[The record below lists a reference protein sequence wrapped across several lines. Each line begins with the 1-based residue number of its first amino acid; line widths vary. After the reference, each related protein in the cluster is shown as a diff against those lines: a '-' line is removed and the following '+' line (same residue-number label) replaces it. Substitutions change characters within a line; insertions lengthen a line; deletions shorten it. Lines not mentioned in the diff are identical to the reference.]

1 MEWRKIIYENIET
14 NYSVSSTGRVRNDL
28 TSRELNPSTQQDYK
42 HTTLQINGKS
52 KRFRVHRL
60 VAIAF
65 IPNPENK
72 PYVNHLN
79 GNKSDNRVEN
89 LEWTTPQ
96 ENTVHAWKTG
106 LAVSVVKKEVCQYGL
121 NGELISVYESI
132 AEACRKTNSIPE
144 KVTMCCQRLRD
155 THNQFQWRYKN
166 DKQDIKQL
174 EKPNTLPKKVAQ
186 IKDEEIIATFASFR
200 EAARAVNGTSSAISR
215 VCSGVNKTHKGFG
228 WKVVDDIVQGE

>member
-1 MEWRKIIYENIET
+1 MEWRKVIYENIET

-106 LAVSVVKKEVCQYGL
+106 LAVSVVKKEVCQYSL
-121 NGELISVYESI
+121 SGELIATYDSL
-132 AEACRKTNSIPE
+132 AEACKKTGSTSE
-144 KVTMCCQRLRD
+144 KITMCCQRLRE
-155 THNQFQWRYKN
+155 THNKFQWRYKN

-174 EKPNTLPKKVAQ
+174 ERPNTLPKKVAQ
-186 IKDEEIIATFASFR
+186 IKEEEVVAIFASFR

-215 VCSGVNKTHKGFG
+215 VCSGVNKTHKGFS

>member
-1 MEWRKIIYENIET
+1 MAKAKDLESIGQWRLLLY
-14 NYSVSSTGRVRNDL
+14 
-28 TSRELNPSTQQDYK
+28 
-42 HTTLQINGKS
+42 QIQ
-52 KRFRVHRL
+52 
-60 VAIAF
+60 I
-65 IPNPENK
+65 
-72 PYVNHLN
+72 
-79 GNKSDNRVEN
+79 
-89 LEWTTPQ
+89 
-96 ENTVHAWKTG
+96 
-106 LAVSVVKKEVCQYGL
+106 SVVKKEVCQYGL

-174 EKPNTLPKKVAQ
+174 EKPNTLPKKVVQ

>member
-1 MEWRKIIYENIET
+1 MK
-14 NYSVSSTGRVRNDL
+14 V
-28 TSRELNPSTQQDYK
+28 
-42 HTTLQINGKS
+42 LQ
-52 KRFRVHRL
+52 KR
-60 VAIAF
+60 
-65 IPNPENK
+65 
-72 PYVNHLN
+72 
-79 GNKSDNRVEN
+79 
-89 LEWTTPQ
+89 
-96 ENTVHAWKTG
+96 
-106 LAVSVVKKEVCQYGL
+106 
-121 NGELISVYESI
+121 
-132 AEACRKTNSIPE
+132 AEKTNSIPE